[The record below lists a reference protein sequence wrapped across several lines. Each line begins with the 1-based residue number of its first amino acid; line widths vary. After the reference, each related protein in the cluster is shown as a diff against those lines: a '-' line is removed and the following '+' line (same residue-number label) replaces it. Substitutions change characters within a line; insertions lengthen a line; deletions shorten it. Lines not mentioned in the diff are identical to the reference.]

1 MSSSEKV
8 SQSDAQETSV
18 LLHSGVASISKKL
31 VAVMKEV
38 GYVQKAG
45 HNDFQNYKYATEAD
59 AIKAIRPAM
68 LNHGLC
74 MIPSVES
81 VNQDEFGNTNVIMLY
96 RIFDE
101 EGNFLSFRAA
111 GSGNDR
117 NSKGVGDK
125 GIYKALTG
133 ASKYALLKTFLM
145 ETGDDPEIPAEQDK
159 PFKQEPKAE
168 KPEKVAKVEKVEKVE
183 AVEEKPDE
191 ELSDVRQAFVNM
203 IKECADSCDKE
214 SELTELWNGN
224 RAELDNIKSKNKEVH
239 KDLVNHFK
247 LRREA
252 IKG

>member
-1 MSSSEKV
+1 M
-8 SQSDAQETSV
+8 
-18 LLHSGVASISKKL
+18 
-31 VAVMKEV
+31 AVMKEV

-81 VNQDEFGNTNVIMLY
+81 VNQDEWGNTNVIMLY

-111 GSGNDR
+111 GSGNDK

-145 ETGDDPEIPAEQDK
+145 ETGDDPEVPSEQDK

-168 KPEKVAKVEKVEKVE
+168 PKVEKQEPK
-183 AVEEKPDE
+183 EEPQEDQ
-191 ELSDVRQAFVNM
+191 ELSDVRQAFVKM
-203 IKECADSCDKE
+203 MKECVDSCTKE
-214 SELTELWNGN
+214 VEVVELWNAN
-224 RAELDNIKSKNKEVH
+224 KTELDNIKSKNKEVH
-239 KDLVNHFK
+239 KDLVNYFK
-247 LRREA
+247 NRKEA

>member
-1 MSSSEKV
+1 M
-8 SQSDAQETSV
+8 
-18 LLHSGVASISKKL
+18 
-31 VAVMKEV
+31 AVMKEV

-81 VNQDEFGNTNVIMLY
+81 VNQDEYGNTNVIMLY

-111 GSGNDR
+111 GSGNDK

-145 ETGDDPEIPAEQDK
+145 ETGDDPEVPSEQDK

-168 KPEKVAKVEKVEKVE
+168 PKVEKQEPKQE
-183 AVEEKPDE
+183 PQEDQ
-191 ELSDVRQAFVNM
+191 ELSDVRQAFVKM
-203 IKECADSCDKE
+203 MKECVDSCTKE
-214 SELTELWNGN
+214 VEVVELWNAN
-224 RAELDNIKSKNKEVH
+224 KTELDNIKSKNKEVH
-239 KDLVNHFK
+239 KDLVNYFK
-247 LRREA
+247 NRKEA

>member
-1 MSSSEKV
+1 MSSSEEV
-8 SQSDAQETSV
+8 NQLDALGTTV
-18 LLHSGVASISKKL
+18 LLHSGVASISRKL

-81 VNQDEFGNTNVIMLY
+81 VNQDEYGNTNVIMLY

-111 GSGNDR
+111 GSGNDK

-145 ETGDDPEIPAEQDK
+145 ETGDDPEVPREQDK

-168 KPEKVAKVEKVEKVE
+168 PKVEKQEPK
-183 AVEEKPDE
+183 EEPQEDQ
-191 ELSDVRQAFVNM
+191 ELSDVRQAFVKM
-203 IKECADSCDKE
+203 IKECADSCTKE
-214 SELTELWNGN
+214 VELAELWNAN
-224 RAELDNIKSKNKEVH
+224 KTELDNIKSKNKEVH
-239 KDLVNHFK
+239 KDLVNYFK
-247 LRREA
+247 NRKEA

>member
-1 MSSSEKV
+1 M
-8 SQSDAQETSV
+8 
-18 LLHSGVASISKKL
+18 
-31 VAVMKEV
+31 AVMKEV

-81 VNQDEFGNTNVIMLY
+81 VNQDEWGNTNVIMLY

-111 GSGNDR
+111 GSGNDK

-145 ETGDDPEIPAEQDK
+145 ETGDDPEVPNEQDK
-159 PFKQEPKAE
+159 PFKQESKEP
-168 KPEKVAKVEKVEKVE
+168 KVE
-183 AVEEKPDE
+183 AKEEPKADE
-191 ELSDVRQAFVNM
+191 ELSDVRQAFVKM
-203 IKECADSCDKE
+203 IKECADSCTKE

-224 RAELDNIKSKNKEVH
+224 RTELDNIKSKNKEVH
-239 KDLVNHFK
+239 KDLVNYFK
-247 LRREA
+247 TKKEA

>member
-1 MSSSEKV
+1 
-8 SQSDAQETSV
+8 
-18 LLHSGVASISKKL
+18 
-31 VAVMKEV
+31 MKEV

-81 VNQDEFGNTNVIMLY
+81 VSQDEWGNTNVIMLY

-111 GSGNDR
+111 GSGNDK

-145 ETGDDPEIPAEQDK
+145 ETGDDPEVPNEQDK
-159 PFKQEPKAE
+159 PFKQEPKE
-168 KPEKVAKVEKVEKVE
+168 PKVE
-183 AVEEKPDE
+183 AKEEPKADE
-191 ELSDVRQAFVNM
+191 ELSDVRQAFVKM
-203 IKECADSCDKE
+203 IKECADSCTKE

-224 RAELDNIKSKNKEVH
+224 RTELDNIKSKNKEVH
-239 KDLVNHFK
+239 KDLVNYFK
-247 LRREA
+247 TKKEA

>member
-1 MSSSEKV
+1 M
-8 SQSDAQETSV
+8 
-18 LLHSGVASISKKL
+18 
-31 VAVMKEV
+31 AVMKEV

-81 VNQDEFGNTNVIMLY
+81 VSQDEWGNTNVIMLY

-111 GSGNDR
+111 GSGNDK

-145 ETGDDPEIPAEQDK
+145 ETGDDPEVPNEQDK
-159 PFKQEPKAE
+159 PFKQESKEP
-168 KPEKVAKVEKVEKVE
+168 KVE
-183 AVEEKPDE
+183 AKEEPKADE
-191 ELSDVRQAFVNM
+191 ELSDVRQAFVKM
-203 IKECADSCDKE
+203 IKECADSCTKE

-224 RAELDNIKSKNKEVH
+224 RTELDNIKSKNKEVH
-239 KDLVNHFK
+239 KDLVNYFK
-247 LRREA
+247 TKKEA

>member
-1 MSSSEKV
+1 
-8 SQSDAQETSV
+8 
-18 LLHSGVASISKKL
+18 
-31 VAVMKEV
+31 MKEV

-81 VNQDEFGNTNVIMLY
+81 VNQDEYGNTNVIMLY

-111 GSGNDR
+111 GSGNDK

-145 ETGDDPEIPAEQDK
+145 ETGDDPEVPSEQDK

-168 KPEKVAKVEKVEKVE
+168 PKVEKQEPKQE
-183 AVEEKPDE
+183 PQEDQ
-191 ELSDVRQAFVNM
+191 ELSDVRQAFVKM
-203 IKECADSCDKE
+203 MKECVDSCTKE
-214 SELTELWNGN
+214 VEVVELWNAN
-224 RAELDNIKSKNKEVH
+224 KTELDNIKSKNKEVH
-239 KDLVNHFK
+239 KDLVNYFK
-247 LRREA
+247 NRKEA

>member
-1 MSSSEKV
+1 M
-8 SQSDAQETSV
+8 
-18 LLHSGVASISKKL
+18 
-31 VAVMKEV
+31 AVMKEV

-81 VNQDEFGNTNVIMLY
+81 VNQDEYGNTNVIMLY

-111 GSGNDR
+111 GSGNDK

-145 ETGDDPEIPAEQDK
+145 ETGDDPEVPSEQDK

-168 KPEKVAKVEKVEKVE
+168 PKVEKQELKQE
-183 AVEEKPDE
+183 PQEDQ
-191 ELSDVRQAFVNM
+191 ELSDVRQAFVKM
-203 IKECADSCDKE
+203 MKECVDSCTKE
-214 SELTELWNGN
+214 VEVVELWNAN
-224 RAELDNIKSKNKEVH
+224 KTELDNIKSKNKEVH
-239 KDLVNHFK
+239 KDLVNYFK
-247 LRREA
+247 NRKEA